1 MPLTV
6 KSHETTQHT
15 YHRTI
20 TQIFWKSTKP
30 VGSPLQL
37 PCSWTPLFATWRDAA
52 FAIAIE
58 GVTVRMLLRQLIRS
72 PFPVLNFD
80 FHMGSSGG
88 YGWVLSNSRL
98 RAAEAVLCFEQR
110 ISCTFQALTSRTA
123 LLPIGT
129 SENLK
134 IEHKFKKLELC
145 PICQL
150 WITCTVR
157 QPKTFCILRYLL
169 EYTSDTFIW
178 LYFFFKTEKSLY
190 VVLSFHPD
198 AKLVFRPLKTAA
210 LGKLL
215 RARKALSCLHAWR
228 KRASLGLSCLP
239 CVVFCVR
246 HMFAHLEVTKG
257 RCAIVRRR

>member
-1 MPLTV
+1 MPLAV
-6 KSHETTQHT
+6 KSNETTQHT
-15 YHRTI
+15 YNRTV
-20 TQIFWKSTKP
+20 TQIFRKSTKP

-72 PFPVLNFD
+72 RFPVLNFD

-123 LLPIGT
+123 LLPIGA

-134 IEHKFKKLELC
+134 IEHKFKKF
-145 PICQL
+145 
-150 WITCTVR
+150 WIV
-157 QPKTFCILRYLL
+157 PNMSIMNYMYGKTAKNILH
-169 EYTSDTFIW
+169 SSVFIGIYFRHIYMA
-178 LYFFFKTEKSLY
+178 LFFF
-190 VVLSFHPD
+190 
-198 AKLVFRPLKTAA
+198 
-210 LGKLL
+210 
-215 RARKALSCLHAWR
+215 
-228 KRASLGLSCLP
+228 
-239 CVVFCVR
+239 
-246 HMFAHLEVTKG
+246 
-257 RCAIVRRR
+257 